1 MTNSRLQDKSKR
13 ANCASELCNDFD
25 IKLLRFSPLASATAA
40 TSVHQGVTHMV
51 SLDLSC
57 RSVRSGIAVSKLG
70 LQEADQKCEDRRQGH
85 QAG

>member
-57 RSVRSGIAVSKLG
+57 RSVRFRHCCVETGASGSGSKM
-70 LQEADQKCEDRRQGH
+70 
-85 QAG
+85 